1 MAGTKN
7 EGCLPKE
14 NAASASGK
22 AGASGRAAR
31 TRSSSSG
38 SGVSAGVGASASVA
52 AVKSSD
58 GSSAVSTASSTSGK
72 TESAT
77 AKAETKK
84 TGKNLYEYLDSF
96 AQSVEN
102 SAAIKSMNK
111 ATDAIN
117 AVDCGD
123 VVFKFMEDN
132 VPMFKQAVSFLNKGV
147 NFMNGLSTGVSLST
161 GMAGSDFVQKIC
173 DMLAKIWGTVD
184 GYIEVVVKGAF
195 VIFKR
200 IDAMLERV
208 ENTLINLSEAVKNCI
223 LDVLRDLAGFLKRA
237 AIIGISI
244 DWSSLIELMQDC
256 PCVARVIAALTGCQ
270 EDDFGNDIRNNPA
283 AIVKCIED
291 KFPFLTPVNL
301 TNAVDKMYRNYL
313 KKYVDMA
320 FGYLESWIVYVYNK
334 LIKPLRCLIK
344 KYAEMLRYKIDVTG
358 FIKSLG
364 NFACFLIYTE
374 EYKKGKKYYGMSV
387 IDMINSFRQWIN
399 CFKHACPNFSEKVKS
414 RSREIYKDLRLD
426 DKYWRS
432 AYAID
437 IYMMCINAD
446 LEGLSPRN
454 SALRAMYPESPI
466 DLIMSWIK
474 KSEKDREV
482 ADEEA
487 AFQSTAALEDEI
499 EKYKAEHNGELPPNA
514 PDPVSTIVALD
525 GNTDTENEVNSGDEP
540 MDVNAENAV
549 IAMMEN
555 MHAAGEPYY
564 VEKFYQLIRLMNVYA
579 TSPKFLDKANE
590 LLATMETVDTSYRD
604 TGDYMPITG
613 GRKDLEIDETEIVAS
628 YTVEDDYDAARVA
641 RLSSPSAFA
650 GYSVKAGSRSAFY
663 ARRYSSVVTA

>member
-1 MAGTKN
+1 M
-7 EGCLPKE
+7 
-14 NAASASGK
+14 
-22 AGASGRAAR
+22 
-31 TRSSSSG
+31 
-38 SGVSAGVGASASVA
+38 
-52 AVKSSD
+52 
-58 GSSAVSTASSTSGK
+58 
-72 TESAT
+72 
-77 AKAETKK
+77 
-84 TGKNLYEYLDSF
+84 
-96 AQSVEN
+96 
-102 SAAIKSMNK
+102 
-111 ATDAIN
+111 
-117 AVDCGD
+117 
-123 VVFKFMEDN
+123 
-132 VPMFKQAVSFLNKGV
+132 
-147 NFMNGLSTGVSLST
+147 
-161 GMAGSDFVQKIC
+161 
-173 DMLAKIWGTVD
+173 
-184 GYIEVVVKGAF
+184 
-195 VIFKR
+195 
-200 IDAMLERV
+200 
-208 ENTLINLSEAVKNCI
+208 
-223 LDVLRDLAGFLKRA
+223 
-237 AIIGISI
+237 
-244 DWSSLIELMQDC
+244 
-256 PCVARVIAALTGCQ
+256 
-270 EDDFGNDIRNNPA
+270 
-283 AIVKCIED
+283 
-291 KFPFLTPVNL
+291 NL

-446 LEGLSPRN
+446 LEGLSPRD
-454 SALRAMYPESPI
+454 STLRAMYPESPI

-474 KSEKDREV
+474 KSKKDREV

-555 MHAAGEPYY
+555 MHAAGEPFY

-579 TSPKFLDKANE
+579 TSPKFLEKANE

-628 YTVEDDYDAARVA
+628 YTVDDDYDAARVA